1 MSIEIIQPEGWAR
14 PRGYSNGLVAEGRI
28 LAIGGQIG
36 WNAQQVFERHDFVG
50 QFDQA
55 LGNIVAVLKAAGS
68 QPEHVIRMT
77 IFVTDLDAYRASL
90 AELGPIW
97 KKHMGRW
104 YPAMALVG
112 VTGLVETEALLEIE
126 TTAVLPK
133 ETNQ

>member
-14 PRGYSNGLVAEGRI
+14 PRGYSNGLVGEGRV

-36 WNAQQVFERHDFVG
+36 WNAEQVFERHDFVG

-55 LGNIVAVLKAAGS
+55 LANIVAVLEAAGS
-68 QPEHVIRMT
+68 QPAHVVRMT

-126 TTAVLPK
+126 TTAVLPT
-133 ETNQ
+133 EARQ

>member
-14 PRGYSNGLVAEGRI
+14 PRGYSNGLVGEGRV

-55 LGNIVAVLKAAGS
+55 LANIVAVLEAAGS
-68 QPEHVIRMT
+68 QPAHVVRMT

-126 TTAVLPK
+126 TTAVLPT
-133 ETNQ
+133 EARQ